1 MIDTIDNFLPEK
13 DFQYIVDWTLSE
25 STKWS
30 FIERAN
36 KESKTNSE
44 YMFAHNFLNTAINN
58 TPGGLFYEGAD
69 EIPKLIM
76 SNTGK
81 RHAGKSIA
89 LFRAKANLYTR
100 DNKHKELSYHKDV
113 YGEGEKDWMTLLY
126 YVNTNN
132 GYTDFKNGEKCESV
146 ANRAVIFP
154 ACIEHQTVT
163 QTDTPVRFN
172 ININYKIL

>member
-81 RHAGKSIA
+81 KTCRKI
-89 LFRAKANLYTR
+89 N
-100 DNKHKELSYHKDV
+100 
-113 YGEGEKDWMTLLY
+113 
-126 YVNTNN
+126 
-132 GYTDFKNGEKCESV
+132 
-146 ANRAVIFP
+146 
-154 ACIEHQTVT
+154 CIV
-163 QTDTPVRFN
+163 
-172 ININYKIL
+172 